1 MKNKPLVS
9 IVILHYNRFHDLLET
24 LDKTYFINYPNLEII
39 LVDNGSKDIFVN
51 KIKKINN
58 NSIKKVFITNNKGS
72 AYGHTLGMKEA
83 KGKYILTIDDD
94 SYVSI
99 NSINILVELFEKNEK
114 LGAVGLGMVN
124 PNTNFSQKDFEA
136 EINIEISKDY
146 LDKSFESIIATSAAF
161 FRKKCLSEVDYYDL
175 NWNWYTED
183 TELVLKIIS
192 KGYNTI
198 NIPQI
203 IAYHKSSLVNRN
215 FDLMLKNSIE
225 GTILLY
231 FKFFP
236 LREAFQNY
244 FRIISFAIFNSI
256 FNLNLKY
263 LVFSLVPPK
272 KLISILKNR
281 VYIDENIRKKI
292 HIPGNAIFSRK

>member
-1 MKNKPLVS
+1 MKKNPLVS
-9 IVILHYNRFHDLLET
+9 IIILHYNRFNDLLET
-24 LDKTYFINYPNLEII
+24 LNNTYLIDYPNFEII
-39 LVDNGSKDIFVN
+39 LVDNGSKDIF
-51 KIKKINN
+51 IKKIKEIKNN
-58 NSIKKVFITNNKGS
+58 LIKKIFIKKNQGS
-72 AYGHTLGMKEA
+72 AYGHTVGMKEA
-83 KGKYILTIDDD
+83 KGEYLVTIDDD
-94 SYVSI
+94 SFVSI
-99 NSINILVELFEKNEK
+99 NSIKVLVKLFEKNEN

-124 PNTNFSQKDFEA
+124 PNTNFNQKDFEE
-136 EINIEISKDY
+136 EIDIEISKDS
-146 LDKSFESIIATSAAF
+146 LDNSFESIIATSAAF
-161 FRKKCLSEVDYYDL
+161 FRKKCLREVNYYDL

-183 TELVLKIIS
+183 TELILKIIS

-256 FNLNLKY
+256 FNFNLKY
-263 LVFSLVPPK
+263 LIFSLVPPK
-272 KLISILKNR
+272 KLISIIKNR
-281 VYIDENIRKKI
+281 VYIDQNIRKKI